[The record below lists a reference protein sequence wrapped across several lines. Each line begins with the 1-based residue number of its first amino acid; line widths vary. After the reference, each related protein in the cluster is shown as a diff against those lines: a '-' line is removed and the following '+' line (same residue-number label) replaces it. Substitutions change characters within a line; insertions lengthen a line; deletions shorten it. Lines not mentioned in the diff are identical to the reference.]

1 MAVISIGAAS
11 GAASGALDG
20 RSLLRLGGWG
30 LLFGASIAF
39 LEFAYYYPLVAS
51 PDAHR
56 GALLLSLLLSWC
68 GEGALF
74 AAIVGLFELRAGP
87 RPLAA
92 GELVLAVAVGAIASV
107 LVWQVLV
114 QLVLRE
120 RFGIWLLRDFVGQP
134 VNVAGVVIYHVWL
147 MLVFGG
153 LAAALHSS
161 RQRHGRML
169 AALRAAELDRESSQR
184 KLAEAKLA
192 SLQARIH
199 PEFLVQTLGR
209 LEHLYGE
216 ADPAGADRLLEELIA
231 FLRSA
236 IADVRAGPA
245 A

>member
-1 MAVISIGAAS
+1 MATASIGAAS
-11 GAASGALDG
+11 GVARAPDG
-20 RSLLRLGGWG
+20 RSLLQLGCGG
-30 LLFGASIAF
+30 VLFGASVAF

-51 PDAHR
+51 PDAHG

-74 AAIVGLFELRAGP
+74 AVILGLFELRARP
-87 RPLAA
+87 RPLGA
-92 GELVLAVAVGAIASV
+92 GELVLAVAVAAIVSV
-107 LVWQVLV
+107 FAWQDLV

-120 RFGIWLLRDFVGQP
+120 RFGIRLLRDYVGQP

-161 RQRHGRML
+161 RQRHVRML
-169 AALRAAELDRESSQR
+169 AALREAELDRESSQR
-184 KLAEAKLA
+184 KLVEAKLA
-192 SLQARIH
+192 ALKARID